1 MAAAINYLILA
12 AIGFF
17 SIYYFT
23 KMGCNGEDN
32 GNGLTGPEGSLCFP
46 GWEAFGIQMPGGEA
60 EMEQEIEDAGDRN
73 EIRQVTPEAE
83 RGIISKTHT
92 SDPVSTGGG
101 VGGPSKP
108 VPGFGKKSSLA
119 HAFAAG
125 IEDQITIA

>member
-17 SIYYFT
+17 SIFYFT
-23 KMGCNGEDN
+23 KMGCKGDGANGM
-32 GNGLTGPEGSLCFP
+32 LGPDGSLCFP
-46 GWEAFGIQMPGGEA
+46 GWEAFGIGGQTDE
-60 EMEQEIEDAGDRN
+60 EQEQEIEEASDRN
-73 EIRQVTPEAE
+73 EIRQVTPPAE

-92 SDPVSTGGG
+92 SDPVGSGGG

>member
-23 KMGCNGEDN
+23 KMGCKGD
-32 GNGLTGPEGSLCFP
+32 GANGLTGEGGSLCFP
-46 GWEAFGIQMPGGEA
+46 GWEAFGIDMPGGEA
-60 EMEQEIEDAGDRN
+60 EMEQEIEDAGERN
-73 EIRQVTPEAE
+73 EIRQVTPPAQ

-101 VGGPSKP
+101 VGGPADPNKYKT
-108 VPGFGKKSSLA
+108 GLA